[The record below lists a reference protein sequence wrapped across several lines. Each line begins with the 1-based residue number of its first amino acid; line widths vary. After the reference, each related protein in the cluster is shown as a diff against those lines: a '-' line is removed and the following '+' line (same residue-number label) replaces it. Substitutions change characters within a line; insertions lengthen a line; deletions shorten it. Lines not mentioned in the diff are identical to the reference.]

1 MTKIEKDL
9 GLRKVYL
16 DNNATTPIHP
26 EVFEAMSPYLK
37 DYFGNPSSAH
47 QFGRS
52 VKVNM
57 DKAREEI
64 AELLE
69 ASPSEIIFCSGGSES
84 DNIAIKG
91 VALTNLNGK
100 KHVITSQVEHPAVLN
115 TCKLLEKI
123 GFEVTYVKVDQYGMV
138 NPEDIKEAIK
148 ENTILISVQH
158 SNNEVGTI
166 QPVEEIGKIAK
177 ERKIFFHT
185 DAVQSFGK
193 IPLNV
198 NDLNVDFLSISGHK
212 LNGPK
217 GIGALYIKKG
227 TSKLFPIIS
236 GGHHERN
243 RRAGTENV
251 PGIIGFGKACEIAKK
266 DMESRSK
273 YLTGLRDGLQQK
285 LTSSIPKTVLNGH
298 PTKRL
303 PTTLN
308 LGVEYVEGESIMIN
322 LDLQGVAI
330 STGSACSSGTLE
342 PSHVL
347 TAMGIPHE
355 KVHGSLRFS
364 FGKMNTEDDVN
375 YVAEILPPIVKKIRE
390 MSPLWNE

>member
-1 MTKIEKDL
+1 M
-9 GLRKVYL
+9 RKVYL
-16 DNNATTPIHP
+16 DNNATTPIDP

-52 VKVNM
+52 VKADM
-57 DKAREEI
+57 DEAREKI
-64 AELLE
+64 AELLN

-84 DNIAIKG
+84 DNIAVKG
-91 VALTNLNGK
+91 VALSNLNGK
-100 KHVITSQVEHPAVLN
+100 KHIITSQIEHPAVLN
-115 TCKLLEKI
+115 TCRLLEKI
-123 GFEVTYVKVDQYGMV
+123 GFEVTFVKVDQYGMV
-138 NPEDIKEAIK
+138 DPEDIRKAIR
-148 ENTILISVQH
+148 ENTALISIQH

-166 QPVEEIGKIAK
+166 QPIEEIGKIAK
-177 ERKIFFHT
+177 EKNIFFHT
-185 DAVQSFGK
+185 DAVQSLGK
-193 IPLNV
+193 VSLNV
-198 NDLNVDFLSISGHK
+198 NDLNVDFLSMSAHK

-266 DMESRSK
+266 EMISGSK
-273 YLTGLRDGLQQK
+273 YLTGLRDSLYQELK
-285 LTSSIPKTVLNGH
+285 SSIPKTTLNGH
-298 PTKRL
+298 PVKRL

-308 LGVEYVEGESIMIN
+308 LGVECVEGESIMIN

-330 STGSACSSGTLE
+330 STGSACSSGSLE

-390 MSPLWNE
+390 ISPLWNE

>member
-1 MTKIEKDL
+1 M
-9 GLRKVYL
+9 RKVYL
-16 DNNATTPIHP
+16 DNNATTPIDP

-52 VKVNM
+52 VKADM
-57 DKAREEI
+57 DEAREKI
-64 AELLE
+64 AELLN

-84 DNIAIKG
+84 DNIAVKG
-91 VALTNLNGK
+91 VALSNLNGK
-100 KHVITSQVEHPAVLN
+100 KHIITSQIEHPAVLN
-115 TCKLLEKI
+115 TCRLLEKI
-123 GFEVTYVKVDQYGMV
+123 GFEVTFVKVDQYGMV
-138 NPEDIKEAIK
+138 DPEDIRKAIK
-148 ENTILISVQH
+148 ENTALISIQH

-166 QPVEEIGKIAK
+166 QPIEEIGKIAK
-177 ERKIFFHT
+177 EKNIFFHT
-185 DAVQSFGK
+185 DAVQSLGK
-193 IPLNV
+193 VSLNV
-198 NDLNVDFLSISGHK
+198 NDLNVDFLSMSAHK

-266 DMESRSK
+266 EMISGSK
-273 YLTGLRDGLQQK
+273 YLTGLRDSLYQELK
-285 LTSSIPKTVLNGH
+285 SSIPKTTLNGH
-298 PTKRL
+298 PVKRL

-308 LGVEYVEGESIMIN
+308 LGVECVEGESIMIN

-330 STGSACSSGTLE
+330 STGSACSSGSLE

-390 MSPLWNE
+390 ISPLWNE

>member
-1 MTKIEKDL
+1 
-9 GLRKVYL
+9 LRKVYL
-16 DNNATTPIHP
+16 DNNATTPVHP
-26 EVFEAMSPYLK
+26 EVFEAMCPYLK

-47 QFGRS
+47 HFGRPL
-52 VKVNM
+52 KVVM
-57 DKAREEI
+57 DEAREKI
-64 AELLE
+64 AEILN

-91 VALTNLNGK
+91 VALSNLNGK
-100 KHVITSQVEHPAVLN
+100 KHIVTSQVEHPAVLN
-115 TCKLLEKI
+115 TCRVLEKI
-123 GFEVTYVKVDQYGMV
+123 GFEVTYIKVDQYGMV
-138 NPEDIKEAIK
+138 NPEEIKEAIK
-148 ENTILISVQH
+148 ENTVLISIQH

-166 QPVEEIGKIAK
+166 QPVAEIGTIAK
-177 ERKIFFHT
+177 ERNIFFHT

-193 IPLNV
+193 IPLSV

-212 LNGPK
+212 CSGPK
-217 GIGALYIKKG
+217 GIGALYIKNG

-251 PGIIGFGKACEIAKK
+251 PGIVGFGKACEIVKK
-266 DMESRSK
+266 DMKSGSK
-273 YLTGLRDGLQQK
+273 YLAGLRDSLHQK
-285 LTSSIPKTVLNGH
+285 LAGSIPQTTLNGH

-308 LGVEYVEGESIMIN
+308 IGIECVEGESIMIN

-347 TAMGIPHE
+347 TAMGVPHE

-364 FGKMNTEDDVN
+364 FGKMNTEEDVN

-390 MSPLWNE
+390 ISPLWNK

>member
-1 MTKIEKDL
+1 M
-9 GLRKVYL
+9 RKVYL
-16 DNNATTPIHP
+16 DNNATTPIDP

-52 VKVNM
+52 VKADM
-57 DKAREEI
+57 DEAREKI
-64 AELLE
+64 AELLN

-84 DNIAIKG
+84 DNIAVKG
-91 VALTNLNGK
+91 VALSNLNGK
-100 KHVITSQVEHPAVLN
+100 KHIITSQIEHPAVLN
-115 TCKLLEKI
+115 TCRLLEKI
-123 GFEVTYVKVDQYGMV
+123 GFEVTFVKVDQYGMV
-138 NPEDIKEAIK
+138 DPEDIRKAIK
-148 ENTILISVQH
+148 ENTALISVQH

-166 QPVEEIGKIAK
+166 QPIEEIGKIAK
-177 ERKIFFHT
+177 EKNIFFHT
-185 DAVQSFGK
+185 DAVQSLGK
-193 IPLNV
+193 VSLNV
-198 NDLNVDFLSISGHK
+198 NDLNVDFLSMSAHK

-266 DMESRSK
+266 EMISGSK
-273 YLTGLRDGLQQK
+273 YLTGLRDSLYQELK
-285 LTSSIPKTVLNGH
+285 SSIPKTTLNGH
-298 PTKRL
+298 PKKRL

-330 STGSACSSGTLE
+330 STGSACSSGSLE

-390 MSPLWNE
+390 ISPLWNE

>member
-1 MTKIEKDL
+1 
-9 GLRKVYL
+9 
-16 DNNATTPIHP
+16 
-26 EVFEAMSPYLK
+26 
-37 DYFGNPSSAH
+37 
-47 QFGRS
+47 
-52 VKVNM
+52 
-57 DKAREEI
+57 
-64 AELLE
+64 
-69 ASPSEIIFCSGGSES
+69 
-84 DNIAIKG
+84 
-91 VALTNLNGK
+91 
-100 KHVITSQVEHPAVLN
+100 
-115 TCKLLEKI
+115 
-123 GFEVTYVKVDQYGMV
+123 
-138 NPEDIKEAIK
+138 
-148 ENTILISVQH
+148 
-158 SNNEVGTI
+158 
-166 QPVEEIGKIAK
+166 
-177 ERKIFFHT
+177 
-185 DAVQSFGK
+185 
-193 IPLNV
+193 
-198 NDLNVDFLSISGHK
+198 
-212 LNGPK
+212 
-217 GIGALYIKKG
+217 
-227 TSKLFPIIS
+227 
-236 GGHHERN
+236 
-243 RRAGTENV
+243 
-251 PGIIGFGKACEIAKK
+251 
-266 DMESRSK
+266 MESRAK